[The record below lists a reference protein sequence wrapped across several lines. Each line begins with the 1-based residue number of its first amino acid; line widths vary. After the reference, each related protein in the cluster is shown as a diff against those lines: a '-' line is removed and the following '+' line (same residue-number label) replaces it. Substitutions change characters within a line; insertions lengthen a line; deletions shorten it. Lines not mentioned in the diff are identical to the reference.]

1 MKLST
6 VYFQATYAA
15 AVAFLA
21 TAQTQTP
28 VMGSVPLEGQSFTIT
43 VVEAEGYVEVDPTS
57 DSGFKGY
64 VIDMIADVAA
74 KAKFDYTLKLPS
86 GAGSDCVPQLGNN
99 DENAT
104 AYDPVYAA
112 AYLCGQND
120 VLEPYS
126 VLEEYQTD
134 MYWSMYYVTN
144 ARQLA
149 GKFSLPFKPP
159 TRGLTMYGTA
169 TGINNFNDLIG
180 QQQTGKIGP
189 ACVGGNTAYAEWLAT
204 AMPDLDT
211 VDVLNTNDGFEEAL
225 EAGTCTVLIN
235 AEHAA
240 AQFVKS
246 HYDKGTCEINGEP
259 VGIIGDGLEYGLTQM
274 AVGFSEATPEET
286 VRAISYWLNDLMTCA
301 PNAPECGGSLY
312 GSWVENFGSLEACGY
327 VASPVN
333 VYSASSVVGTIV
345 GFAITAFAIVGLLA

>member
-6 VYFQATYAA
+6 VYFQFIQAA

-21 TAQTQTP
+21 TTTAESP
-28 VMGSVPLEGQSFTIT
+28 SLEGQPFSIT
-43 VVEAEGYVEVDPTS
+43 VVQADGFVEVDPTS
-57 DSGFKGY
+57 DSGFSGY
-64 VIDMIADVAA
+64 VVDMIANVAA
-74 KAKFDYTLKLPS
+74 KANFEYTLKLPS
-86 GAGSDCVPQLGNN
+86 GAGSDCTPQLGG

-104 AYDPVYAA
+104 AYDSAYAA

-120 VLEPYS
+120 VLEPD
-126 VLEEYQTD
+126 VVPVEYQTD

-144 ARQLA
+144 TRQLA

-180 QQQTGKIGP
+180 QQQSGKIGP

-204 AMPDLDT
+204 AMPDLQT
-211 VDVLNTNDGFEEAL
+211 VDVLNSNDGFEEAL

-246 HYDKGTCEINGEP
+246 HYDKGTCEINGDP

-274 AVGFSEATPEET
+274 AVGFSDATPEAI
-286 VRAISYWLNDLMTCA
+286 VRAISYWLNALMTCA
-301 PNAPECGGSLY
+301 PNDPECDGSLY